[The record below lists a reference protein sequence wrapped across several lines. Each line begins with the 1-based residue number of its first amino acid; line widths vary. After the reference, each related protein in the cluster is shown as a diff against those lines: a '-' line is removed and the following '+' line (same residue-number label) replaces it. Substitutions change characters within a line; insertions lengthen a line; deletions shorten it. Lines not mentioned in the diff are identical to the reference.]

1 MSTGLRMRSWGS
13 RPPPRLPDGG
23 EPRFDLPPL
32 GVLSR
37 SCRRFPDLLY
47 FATAL
52 AAKSTGQGCGSLC
65 RRGATVI
72 LRRVS
77 KHVKAQNWMAIVID
91 FVIVVLGVFIGL
103 QAQDWSQQRADRDRE
118 IQIVTDLLADIE
130 TDRSDFADA
139 MALDERKAVAANLSL
154 KGAGLPGID
163 FEWDAPS
170 TNSVG
175 YAFELPE
182 TSEFFS
188 GRSDRLWTD
197 VVMSFFPTASTT
209 TYDALVGAGENRI
222 IRDRGVFREIQLYRY
237 RTDGVTMQNE
247 KLLAIRESTLNV
259 GASYG
264 LAPMASVPAE
274 DYFRLVA
281 SEPQLAAA
289 IRIEATFALFHRGE
303 IQSADEHAAELQD
316 RLRTYLNTLRK
327 KRIGRTIGV
336 FGTADIYASDN

>member
-1 MSTGLRMRSWGS
+1 
-13 RPPPRLPDGG
+13 
-23 EPRFDLPPL
+23 
-32 GVLSR
+32 
-37 SCRRFPDLLY
+37 
-47 FATAL
+47 
-52 AAKSTGQGCGSLC
+52 
-65 RRGATVI
+65 
-72 LRRVS
+72 
-77 KHVKAQNWMAIVID
+77 MAIVID

-103 QAQDWSQQRADRDRE
+103 QVQDWSQLRADRDRE

-139 MALDERKAVAANLSL
+139 MTLDERKAVAAHLSL

-163 FEWDAPS
+163 FDWDALSS
-170 TNSVG
+170 TNSVD

-188 GRSDRLWTD
+188 DRSDRLWTD
-197 VVMSFFPTASTT
+197 VVISFFPTASTT

-303 IQSADEHAAELQD
+303 IQSADGHAAELQD
-316 RLRTYLNTLRK
+316 RLKTYLNTLRK
-327 KRIGRTIGV
+327 KRMGRTSGV
-336 FGTADIYASDN
+336 FGTADIYVSDN